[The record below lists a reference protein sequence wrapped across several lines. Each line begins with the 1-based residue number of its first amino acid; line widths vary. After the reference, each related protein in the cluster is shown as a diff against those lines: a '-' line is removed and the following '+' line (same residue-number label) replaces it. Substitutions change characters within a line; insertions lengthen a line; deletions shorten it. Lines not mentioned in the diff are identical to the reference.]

1 MSRWLATVLMAGA
14 MGCGEPVGEYVAA
27 HRAAAEAQLSRV
39 ARVAELVATMPSN
52 DWATMKDPGPL
63 AICDLVIAPH
73 RDKGCETWVIGLEQL
88 RSPGRYLEPAPLVS
102 FGSAEWLVTT
112 TNLLTTGRFP
122 PNDRYPTGDE
132 PDRLT
137 RAITFAFEWLEG
149 VRYLIVVRTDELVAP
164 ALAED
169 QKSYA
174 PGRYRGEA
182 LLFALRPEPTSL
194 GSAPFGYAMQGDIKV
209 RMQKGIIHREQLAQV
224 FARGVRE
231 ALAEALVERLKQL
244 ERP

>member
-1 MSRWLATVLMAGA
+1 MSRWLAAVLMACVV
-14 MGCGEPVGEYVAA
+14 GCGEPVGEYVAA
-27 HRAAAEAQLSRV
+27 HRAAAEAQLAKV
-39 ARVAELVATMPSN
+39 ARVAELVATLPPN

-73 RDKGCETWVIGLEQL
+73 RAKGCETWVIGLEQL
-88 RSPGRYLEPAPLVS
+88 RSAGRYLEPAPLVS

-132 PDRLT
+132 PSRLT
-137 RAITFAFEWLEG
+137 RAITYAFEWLESA
-149 VRYLIVVRTDELVAP
+149 RYLIVVRTDELVPP

-174 PGRYRGEA
+174 PGSFRGEA
-182 LLFALRPEPTSL
+182 LLFALAPEPTAL
-194 GSAPFGYAMQGDIKV
+194 GSAPFGYAMQGDVKV
-209 RMQKGIIHREQLAQV
+209 RMQKGIIHEEQIAQG
-224 FARGVRE
+224 FAKGVRE